1 MMKVVI
7 WERKLNIYEEN
18 IDTDN
23 DCNCKK
29 KEKIKIRSREID

>member
-18 IDTDN
+18 IDTDK
-23 DCNCKK
+23 DCNYKK
-29 KEKIKIRSREID
+29 KKRSR